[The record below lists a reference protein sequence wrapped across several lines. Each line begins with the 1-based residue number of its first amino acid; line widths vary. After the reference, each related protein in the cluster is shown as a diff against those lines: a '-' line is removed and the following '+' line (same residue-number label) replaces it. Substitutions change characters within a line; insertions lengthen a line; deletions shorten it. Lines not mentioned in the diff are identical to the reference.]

1 MQDSNG
7 KRFGAL
13 VTTIPLLILAIVML
27 GAPSASALMPF
38 HGFLG
43 NHHASFASSFLGAS
57 SPDTTLLPYHGQ
69 SVNYHSGSTAA
80 LKLYQGADNINSH
93 ITNTVSFAGVKH
105 SSKTVNQPSYKESGN
120 NNNNYKYSDSNNNNN
135 YKYSDSNNNN
145 NYKYSDSNNNNNYKY
160 SDSNNNNNYRYS
172 DSNNNNNYRYSD
184 SNNHRGIDVQDKSFI
199 NGIKITDVDRSN
211 PHLLKVT
218 LERTHNDNGNIPK
231 YISVVAVGKNDQTVA
246 GSTTL
251 NGDDINNSLT
261 VDVILK
267 NKNNKNGHLDS
278 SSDVTVWVVPATIS
292 N

>member
-135 YKYSDSNNNN
+135 YKYSDSN
-145 NYKYSDSNNNNNYKY
+145 SQ
-160 SDSNNNNNYRYS
+160 
-172 DSNNNNNYRYSD
+172 
-184 SNNHRGIDVQDKSFI
+184 HGLDVQDKSFI

-231 YISVVAVGKNDQTVA
+231 YISVVAVGKNDQT
-246 GSTTL
+246 SRR
-251 NGDDINNSLT
+251 
-261 VDVILK
+261 
-267 NKNNKNGHLDS
+267 
-278 SSDVTVWVVPATIS
+278 
-292 N
+292 

>member
-135 YKYSDSNNNN
+135 Y
-145 NYKYSDSNNNNNYKY
+145 
-160 SDSNNNNNYRYS
+160 
-172 DSNNNNNYRYSD
+172 RYSD
-184 SNNHRGIDVQDKSFI
+184 SNNHHGLDVQDKSFI

>member
-135 YKYSDSNNNN
+135 YKYSDSN
-145 NYKYSDSNNNNNYKY
+145 SQ
-160 SDSNNNNNYRYS
+160 
-172 DSNNNNNYRYSD
+172 
-184 SNNHRGIDVQDKSFI
+184 HGLDVQDKSFI

-251 NGDDINNSLT
+251 NSDDINNSLT

>member
-1 MQDSNG
+1 LLNSFQIQDSNG

-27 GAPSASALMPF
+27 GDPSASALMPF

-43 NHHASFASSFLGAS
+43 NHHASYAPSFLGAS
-57 SPDTTLLPYHGQ
+57 SPDTSLLPYHGQ

-120 NNNNYKYSDSNNNNN
+120 NNN
-135 YKYSDSNNNN
+135 
-145 NYKYSDSNNNNNYKY
+145 
-160 SDSNNNNNYRYS
+160 
-172 DSNNNNNYRYSD
+172 YRYSD
-184 SNNHRGIDVQDKSFI
+184 SNNHHGLDVQDKSFI
-199 NGIKITDVDRSN
+199 NGINITDVYRSN

-218 LERTHNDNGNIPK
+218 LERTHRDNGNIPK

>member
-43 NHHASFASSFLGAS
+43 NHHASFAPSFLGAS
-57 SPDTTLLPYHGQ
+57 SPDTSPYHGQ

-135 YKYSDSNNNN
+135 YKYSDSN
-145 NYKYSDSNNNNNYKY
+145 SQ
-160 SDSNNNNNYRYS
+160 
-172 DSNNNNNYRYSD
+172 
-184 SNNHRGIDVQDKSFI
+184 HGLDVQDKSFI

-231 YISVVAVGKNDQTVA
+231 YISVVAVGKNDQT
-246 GSTTL
+246 SRR
-251 NGDDINNSLT
+251 
-261 VDVILK
+261 
-267 NKNNKNGHLDS
+267 
-278 SSDVTVWVVPATIS
+278 
-292 N
+292 